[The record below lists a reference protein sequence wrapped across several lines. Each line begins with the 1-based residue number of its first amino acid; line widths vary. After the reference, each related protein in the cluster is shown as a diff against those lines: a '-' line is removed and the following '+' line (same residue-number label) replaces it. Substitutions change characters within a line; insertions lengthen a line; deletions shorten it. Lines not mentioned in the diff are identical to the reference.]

1 MKVVFVEEVPGSAL
15 VGEVKEVKNGY
26 ARNFLLP
33 RGLAVPATKDNLE
46 RGERLAKA
54 DTVRQDK
61 LDTVAQAVAD
71 KIDGVTLSLTARVG
85 EQGRLYGSITAA
97 NIADELSTIA
107 GESVDH
113 RQVLLGQ
120 SIRTIGT
127 HALRVRLTR
136 NVFASVTVEVASEQT
151 AGEQAEAEETS
162 IAEAVAAVEAEEAAQ
177 AGADSEAGSDAGKKD
192 SSDAPNGADADS
204 SE

>member
-1 MKVVFVEEVPGSAL
+1 MKVVFLEEVPGSAL

-33 RGLAVPATKDNLE
+33 RGLAVPATKDNLQ

-54 DTVRQDK
+54 DTIRQDK
-61 LDTVAQAVAD
+61 LDSTAQVVAD
-71 KIDGVTLSLTARVG
+71 KIDGAVISLTARVG

-97 NIADELSTIA
+97 NIAEELSTIA
-107 GESVDH
+107 GERVDH

-127 HALRVRLTR
+127 HAVRVRLTR
-136 NVFASVTVEVASEQT
+136 NVSAGVTVEVASEQT
-151 AGEQAEAEETS
+151 KDEQAEAEEPS

-177 AGADSEAGSDAGKKD
+177 VDSDTGVGADATETE
-192 SSDAPNGADADS
+192 SSDAPTGAVADS